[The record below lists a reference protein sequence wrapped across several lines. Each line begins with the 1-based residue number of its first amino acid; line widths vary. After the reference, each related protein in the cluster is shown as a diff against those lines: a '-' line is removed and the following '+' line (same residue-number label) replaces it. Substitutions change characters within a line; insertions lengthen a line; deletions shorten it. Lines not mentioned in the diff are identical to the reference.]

1 MENTVKREAI
11 LNNLQGRIRQISMA
25 NFQVS
30 REIESL
36 INKIHPNPLDKKE
49 KTNGTTDFPEENIVA
64 KLEIDILGLSETNTL
79 LTNIY
84 SRLKDLVG

>member
-1 MENTVKREAI
+1 MVDTVKKEAI
-11 LNNLQGRIRQISMA
+11 LNNLEGRIRQ
-25 NFQVS
+25 VS
-30 REIESL
+30 IKNYQLSKEIESL
-36 INKIHPNPLDKKE
+36 INKIHPNPLGKKE
-49 KTNGTTDFPEENIVA
+49 ELIGTTDFPEENIVA